1 MFRGER
7 MEILGALKK
16 SNSQG
21 TVLFYK
27 YDDADFDWNEMIFF
41 FQKCRLMQ
49 DLSSDDIYCVAVSK
63 RETNSEI
70 VGVVFQNE
78 TGYVNV
84 ISKEYADLEWYLHE
98 IAEVSGA

>member
-1 MFRGER
+1 

-21 TVLFYK
+21 TILFYK
-27 YDDADFDWNEMIFF
+27 YDDIAFDWNEMISF

-63 RETNSEI
+63 HEKNSEI
-70 VGVVFQNE
+70 VGVTFQNE
-78 TGYVNV
+78 TGYVHV
-84 ISKEYADLEWYLHE
+84 ISKEYADLEWYLYE